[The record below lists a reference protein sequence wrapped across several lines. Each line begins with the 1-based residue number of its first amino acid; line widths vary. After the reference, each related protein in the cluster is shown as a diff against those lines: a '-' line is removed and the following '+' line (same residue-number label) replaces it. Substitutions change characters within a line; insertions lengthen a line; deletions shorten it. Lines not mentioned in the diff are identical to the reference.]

1 MRRANVYI
9 SILLMSFSCFYAY
22 LTMTLPTRKI
32 PHTLGIDFM
41 PWVLT
46 ICLLFLSLLLLL
58 KSLIFKREEEVVQ
71 ISLKEVI
78 GILSL
83 VILVIAYI
91 EAWLYFG
98 FVIITPLFMAGLIV
112 ISGSRKWREVIF
124 FSIIIS
130 VAVYFLFYRLFGV
143 PLPSGK
149 IF

>member
-1 MRRANVYI
+1 
-9 SILLMSFSCFYAY
+9 
-22 LTMTLPTRKI
+22 MTLPTRKI

-98 FVIITPLFMAGLIV
+98 FIIITPLFMAGLIV

>member
-1 MRRANVYI
+1 
-9 SILLMSFSCFYAY
+9 
-22 LTMTLPTRKI
+22 MTLPTRKI

-71 ISLKEVI
+71 ISQKEVI